1 MNSCLALLPLLLLTG
16 CIIPVISAPK
26 SPTVGRVIEPA
37 EARFITVGQTTSGE
51 VAQQLGAGYRQC
63 YQAPAIAYS
72 WEIPATGIGIAG
84 IWNNMAWA
92 GHIDRSHWRA
102 LFVLFDEHG
111 IVRRTEFT
119 GLSANKSLDDQLD
132 SWAEKWARK

>member
-26 SPTVGRVIEPA
+26 GPTVGRVIEPA
-37 EARFITVGQTTSGE
+37 EAKFITVGQTTIGE
-51 VAQQLGAGYRQC
+51 VVQQFGTGYRQC

-72 WEIPATGIGIAG
+72 WEIPAPGIGIG
-84 IWNNMAWA
+84 IFAFRAAWA

-111 IVRRTEFT
+111 IVRRTEFI